1 MTSSGPPVAPRGP
14 GADPYAWMRDR
25 DQPQLREYLAAE
37 RAYYDEQTAAQRALR
52 EDLFAELAA
61 RLPPAEESVRWRR
74 GGFWYFTATV
84 AGQQLEQFCRAAGR
98 DGPGEVLL
106 DSNLLLADPAAGGS
120 YAELGVREVSPD
132 GRYLAYSVD
141 FDGDEVYQLRVRDLA
156 TGTDLAERIERTY
169 YGLAWAADSRSLL
182 YVVTDPAYRP
192 HEVWRHELGTAPS
205 RDSLV
210 YREDDERF
218 ELTVRATR
226 SGAWLL
232 IETTSR
238 NTTET
243 RLIPAEDTGA
253 APFVIEPRRPGTEY
267 YADHAGG
274 PDGGELY
281 LVTNAGAAEF
291 RLVRGPVTALATTGP
306 GAVPWSGERWTE
318 VIGAAGDTRL
328 AGCEVFGRYL
338 VVEQRRGAATQLR
351 VVDRETGAQHV
362 IEAGG
367 PEQALAL
374 AVNEDYESA
383 AVTVR
388 TESLT
393 EPPSWS
399 DVDLASGRWELRKRQ
414 DVPGYDPAGYVSE
427 RISAP
432 AADGTMIP
440 VTVAYRRGLRRDG
453 SAPVLLYGYGAYE
466 ACSWPEFSVVTPSL
480 LDRGFLYAIAH
491 VRGGGEGGRRWW
503 TEGHLDRKRTTFTD
517 FVAAAD
523 MLAGAGS
530 DDPGWAA
537 PDRIVSRGLSAG
549 GLLQGAVFSMA
560 PQRWRAVVAEVPFVD
575 VVTTMLDPS
584 IPLTITEWEEWG
596 DPRDPAMRAYLTS
609 YSPYDNVPGGPRPDL
624 LVTGSLHD
632 PRVLIH
638 EPAKWVARLRAT
650 ESGTSGRLLFRP
662 ELGAGAHVG
671 PAGRYD
677 QLRYEAEIL
686 AFVLTAAG

>member
-1 MTSSGPPVAPRGP
+1 MTGSGPPSAPRGP

-25 DQPQLREYLAAE
+25 DQPRLREYLAAE
-37 RAYYDEQTAAQRALR
+37 RAYYDEQTAPLRALR
-52 EDLFAELAA
+52 EDLFAEMAA
-61 RLPPAEESVRWRR
+61 RLPPAEESVRWRQ

-84 AGQQLEQFCRAAGR
+84 AGQQLEQFCRAAGPG
-98 DGPGEVLL
+98 GPGEVLL
-106 DSNLLLADPAAGGS
+106 DDNLLLADPAATGS

-169 YGLAWAADSRSLL
+169 YGLAWAADSRSRL

-192 HEVWRHELGTAPS
+192 HEVWRHELGTAPEH
-205 RDSLV
+205 DPLV

-232 IETTSR
+232 IETASR
-238 NTTET
+238 DTTET
-243 RLIPAEDTGA
+243 RMIPADDTGA

-291 RLVRGPVTALATTGP
+291 RLVRGPVTAP
-306 GAVPWSGERWTE
+306 
-318 VIGAAGDTRL
+318 
-328 AGCEVFGRYL
+328 
-338 VVEQRRGAATQLR
+338 
-351 VVDRETGAQHV
+351 
-362 IEAGG
+362 GG
-367 PEQALAL
+367 PERALAL
-374 AVNEDYESA
+374 AVNEDYTTA

-393 EPPSWS
+393 EPPSWY

-432 AADGTMIP
+432 AADGTPIP

-466 ACSWPEFSVVTPSL
+466 ACLWPEFSVVTPSL
-480 LDRGFLYAIAH
+480 LIRD
-491 VRGGGEGGRRWW
+491 GRR
-503 TEGHLDRKRTTFTD
+503 RTGSSR
-517 FVAAAD
+517 AACR
-523 MLAGAGS
+523 
-530 DDPGWAA
+530 PGVCCRA
-537 PDRIVSRGLSAG
+537 RCS
-549 GLLQGAVFSMA
+549 
-560 PQRWRAVVAEVPFVD
+560 RWRRRGERSW
-575 VVTTMLDPS
+575 PS
-584 IPLTITEWEEWG
+584 
-596 DPRDPAMRAYLTS
+596 S
-609 YSPYDNVPGGPRPDL
+609 
-624 LVTGSLHD
+624 
-632 PRVLIH
+632 
-638 EPAKWVARLRAT
+638 
-650 ESGTSGRLLFRP
+650 
-662 ELGAGAHVG
+662 
-671 PAGRYD
+671 
-677 QLRYEAEIL
+677 
-686 AFVLTAAG
+686 